1 MEKLEAQL
9 REKATELLEKGEVST
24 VIGWGPGWNPAKAT
38 PLFARDK
45 ETAEKFV
52 FNPFCLNNLAV
63 YLPRLNEKTAILAKP
78 CDAGSIVALLAEGKI
93 NRDNVYVVGVA
104 CRGVADPA
112 KLEAAVGSIDDA
124 TAAYLDGDTVVVEV
138 DGEAKRVPLAQ
149 VAQDKCMSCSQQDKM
164 FSDAMVGEP
173 AQQPVSGET
182 ETKTIVPED
191 ADAAWWQA
199 FWAKEFD
206 RCIRCYACRES
217 CPACYC
223 RDNCAVQALRER
235 WTRANFDAK
244 EALMF
249 HAQRAMHVAGR
260 CIECGACERACP
272 AGIPLTLLH
281 RQVGSAVR
289 KLFNFNVGEKVDE
302 RPPLET
308 FRKEELESGH

>member
-1 MEKLEAQL
+1 MDKLELQL
-9 REKATELLEKGEVST
+9 RAKAIELLEEGEVSII
-24 VIGWGPGWNPAKAT
+24 IGWGPGWNSTKAT
-38 PLFARDK
+38 PVFARDG
-45 ETAEKFV
+45 ETAEKLI
-52 FNPFCLNNLAV
+52 FNPFCFNNLSV
-63 YLPRLNEKTAILAKP
+63 YLPRISEKTAIIAKP

-93 NRDNVYVVGVA
+93 SRDNLYIIGVA
-104 CRGVADPA
+104 CQGIVDPV

-124 TAAYLDGDTVVVEV
+124 TAACLEGDNIVVEI
-138 DGEAKRVPLAQ
+138 DGEAKQ
-149 VAQDKCMSCSQQDKM
+149 VSFAEVALDRCMSCNQQNNV
-164 FSDAMVGEP
+164 FSDVMVGEP
-173 AQQPVSGET
+173 VQPVVGEARSV
-182 ETKTIVPED
+182 VPED
-191 ADAAWWQA
+191 AGAAWWRG
-199 FWAKEFD
+199 FWSKEFD
-206 RCIRCYACRES
+206 RCIRCYACREA

-235 WTRANFDAK
+235 WTGPRLDAQ

-272 AGIPLTLLH
+272 VGIPLTLLH
-281 RQVGSAVR
+281 EQVGKAVK